1 MSFLTGLWNKTPA
14 AAPAAQPNVQQAGNG
29 QPAAAQP
36 NTGSGGG
43 PISKQAPGNEPNS
56 QSPLDQFQSL
66 LTPKAPANKQ
76 PEKPQTVFGHVDPAA
91 LESQIKSAN
100 FVNNLPQDRV
110 QAALGGDVAAFQEV
124 LNGAVQAA
132 FAANV
137 KLTQGMVEHGVNFAQ
152 GQINSGL
159 DSRIRDFNIRS
170 HNPNIDNPALQHPVG
185 KSMLAGI
192 TQQIA
197 NANPTMSPAEVTTA
211 AQEHFMQFMQLA
223 ASGDTQAKQQQSNQS
238 KPQET
243 NWLSF
248 LDN

>member
-1 MSFLTGLWNKTPA
+1 MSFLTGLWSKPAPA
-14 AAPAAQPNVQQAGNG
+14 AAPAAQPNVQQAGAG

-43 PISKQAPGNEPNS
+43 PVSKQAPGNEPNT

-66 LTPKAPANKQ
+66 LTPKQQTTKPTA
-76 PEKPQTVFGHVDPAA
+76 PQTVFGHVDPAA
-91 LESQIKSAN
+91 LETQIKSAN

-197 NANPTMSPAEVTTA
+197 NANPSMSPAEVTTA

-223 ASGDTQAKQQQSNQS
+223 AGGDTQAKQQKDSQS

-248 LDN
+248 LE